1 MARPLRRVVTGH
13 DETGKAV
20 VVADSAAPVVRSD
33 PHFSVEVSELWLTDR
48 TPADNSGS
56 AEPGLE
62 DLPIQP
68 PAGGSIFRIVE
79 FAPIGDDPRAAI
91 DPAKGSEHPFAH
103 RTDTIDY
110 QIVLAGE
117 IDMVL
122 DDSVVHLETGDIV
135 VQRGTNHAWVNR
147 GDVPCV
153 LAAVQ
158 IDADPL

>member
-1 MARPLRRVVTGH
+1 M
-13 DETGKAV
+13 
-20 VVADSAAPVVRSD
+20 
-33 PHFSVEVSELWLTDR
+33 TDR
-48 TPADNSGS
+48 TPADNAGG
-56 AEPGLE
+56 AEPSLD

-68 PAGGSIFRIVE
+68 PSGGSVFRIVE
-79 FAPIGDDPRAAI
+79 FAPVKDDPRAAI
-91 DPAKGSEHPFAH
+91 DPAKGAEHPFAH

-122 DDSVVHLETGDIV
+122 DDSVVHLEAGDIV

-147 GDVPCV
+147 GDRPCV

-158 IDADPL
+158 IDAEPL